1 MASTTTQLIA
11 GTTLQ
16 VVLAAINKQMAA
28 DAWAADYAARGEK
41 VKLARQYVDGDQ
53 DAKLTKERTEQLN
66 LPIGTKSAFT
76 ANYCDT
82 VIQTMVDRID
92 LEKMQADND
101 KASAWAEGVM
111 LDNDFES
118 LQLDLHEACIRDGDA
133 YLMVMPVNGKPVL
146 LFEPAWDGTSGMLV
160 YYSRKGG
167 MKAIE
172 VAIKVWSEREILRAN
187 AYFADR
193 IEKYSS
199 AGGKGLTL
207 MEDPTPWL
215 DRFGMPLGVPVV
227 HFPNR
232 SRAEEEFGLSELEN
246 VTPLQDALNRTIHS
260 MIISGEYTAYK
271 QFYTIGLPA
280 PDKTAP
286 GRWHEWLS
294 KNAEGKTQLGIE
306 ATRKTEV
313 GTLGEGTMAPFID
326 QCKFLIQQI
335 GFVTRTPSPE
345 MMAGDNSSGESLK
358 QREIGLLGKVKRFE
372 TKISSSWRR
381 VMDLAWKVQAT
392 FTTDEQPPE
401 YQRFTPQ
408 WGAAELRNDADLIA
422 NAKAV
427 RDDVPRLEYLRMI
440 AAVWGWD
447 EDKIK
452 KLADQVQQESD
463 QRAMTLG
470 SQMPTF

>member
-1 MASTTTQLIA
+1 MASTTSTLQS
-11 GTTLQ
+11 TTLQ
-16 VVLAAINKQMAA
+16 VVLAAVKAQMAS
-28 DAWAADYAARGEK
+28 DAWSEDYTMRGRK
-41 VKLARQYVDGDQ
+41 VAQARQYVDGDH
-53 DAKLTKERTEQLN
+53 DAKLTKERLEQLN
-66 LPIGTKSAFT
+66 LPMGTKSAFT

-82 VIQTMVDRID
+82 VIQTMVDRIR
-92 LEKMQADND
+92 LEKMQADNN
-101 KASAWAEGVM
+101 AAAAWAEAVL
-111 LDNDFES
+111 LDNDIEA
-118 LQLDLHEACIRDGDA
+118 LQLDLHEACVRDGDA
-133 YLMVMPVNGKPVL
+133 YLMVMPVNGNPIL
-146 LFEPAWDGTSGMLV
+146 TFEPAWDGTSGMLI
-160 YYSRKGG
+160 YYTRKGG
-167 MKAIE
+167 IKKID
-172 VAIKVWSEREILRAN
+172 VAIKVWSEREVLRAN
-187 AYFADR
+187 AYWDDR
-193 IEKYSS
+193 IEKYSN
-199 AGGKGLTL
+199 AAGKGLIL

-215 DRFGMPLGVPVV
+215 DRDGLPLGVPVV

-232 SRAEEEFGLSELEN
+232 ARAEEDFGLSELEN
-246 VTPLQDALNRTIHS
+246 VIPLQDALNRTIHS
-260 MIISGEYTAYK
+260 MVISSEYTAYK

-286 GRWHEWLS
+286 GRWHQWTV
-294 KNAEGKTQLGIE
+294 KNQQGTDQLGIDNS
-306 ATRKTEV
+306 RFVEV

-372 TKISSSWRR
+372 TKVSSAWRR

-392 FTTDEQPPE
+392 FTTEEQPPT

-408 WGAAELRNDADLIA
+408 WAAAELRNDGDLIA

-427 RDDVPRLEYLRMI
+427 RDDVPRIEYLRMI
-440 AAVWGWD
+440 ASVWGWD

-452 KLADQVQQESD
+452 RLDDQVQRESD